1 MNASTFFPNGFA
13 FSVFILELLDIML
26 IFVVLKIGNYQLISN
41 SMKKVYLL
49 FSFMMIVLTA
59 CQSLPAPKSNMAVV
73 DYSVLTNQ
81 GVFIT
86 ESNSVSFPYK
96 PIGSVSIDELG
107 GWVRKADKKRTEYM
121 REDYYSSSSSS
132 GGRQVYKQ
140 VYQAPEINDMF
151 NKLAA
156 QLHEL
161 GANGIINLR
170 ITQTFEYSKEVKQ
183 SIHRVT
189 ISGMAI
195 KK

>member
-1 MNASTFFPNGFA
+1 
-13 FSVFILELLDIML
+13 
-26 IFVVLKIGNYQLISN
+26 
-41 SMKKVYLL
+41 MKKVYLL

-59 CQSLPAPKSNMAVV
+59 CQSLPAPKSNMVVV

-81 GVFIT
+81 GIFIT

-107 GWVRKADKKRTEYM
+107 GWVRKADKKLTENM
-121 REDYYSSSSSS
+121 REDYYYDSSNSS
-132 GGRQVYKQ
+132 GGKQVYKQ
-140 VYQAPEINDMF
+140 VYQGPEINDMF

-170 ITQTFEYSKEVKQ
+170 ITQTFEDAK
-183 SIHRVT
+183 HRVT